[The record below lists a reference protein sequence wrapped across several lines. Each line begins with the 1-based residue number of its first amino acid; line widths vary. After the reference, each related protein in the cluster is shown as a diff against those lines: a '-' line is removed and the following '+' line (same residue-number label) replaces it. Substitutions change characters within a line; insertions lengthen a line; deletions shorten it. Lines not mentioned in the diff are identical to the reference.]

1 MARKELVVEVREVLG
16 KRVARLRREGILPAN
31 IYGHGLESVS
41 VQVNGE
47 EFEHLMRTSTA
58 NEVIDVKVA
67 GERAA
72 RPVVMHR
79 VQRNPLTSGALHVDF
94 YQVSLREKM
103 RAAVPLMVT
112 GQSEA
117 VETYNGVLVHALD
130 ELSIE
135 ALPLDI
141 PTHIEVDISVLAEL
155 ESSVHVRDLVVPG
168 NVTVLNEPD
177 AVVVKVEAPRIAL
190 ELEEEAAAAAEEAA
204 EAAEAVAEEAGE
216 EKAEASAESEEE
228 HKADA

>member
-1 MARKELVVEVREVLG
+1 MARKELVVELREILG
-16 KRVARLRREGILPAN
+16 KRVARLRRQGVLPAN

-41 VQVNGE
+41 VQVDGE
-47 EFEHLMRTSTA
+47 EFERLMRASTA
-58 NEVIDVKVA
+58 NEVIDVKVS
-67 GERAA
+67 GERSA
-72 RPVVMHR
+72 RPVVVHKI
-79 VQRNPLTSGALHVDF
+79 QRNPLTSAALHADF

-103 RAAVPLMVT
+103 RAAVPIMVT

-130 ELSIE
+130 EISIE

-141 PTHIEVDISVLAEL
+141 PTHLEVDISVLAEL

-177 AVVVKVEAPRIAL
+177 AVVVKVESPRVM
-190 ELEEEAAAAAEEAA
+190 EEELAPAEAEEAA
-204 EAAEAVAEEAGE
+204 EGEEAEAKGE
-216 EKAEASAESEEE
+216 EKAEASADSEGEP
-228 HKADA
+228 KAEA

>member
-1 MARKELVVEVREVLG
+1 MARKELVVELREILG
-16 KRVARLRREGILPAN
+16 KRVARLRRQGVLPAN

-41 VQVNGE
+41 VQVAGE
-47 EFEHLMRTSTA
+47 EFERLMRASTA

-67 GERAA
+67 GERST
-72 RPVVMHR
+72 RPVVVHKI
-79 VQRNPLTSGALHVDF
+79 QRNPLTSAALHADF

-103 RAAVPLMVT
+103 RAAVPIMVT

-130 ELSIE
+130 EISIE

-141 PTHIEVDISVLAEL
+141 PTHLEVDISVLAEL

-177 AVVVKVEAPRIAL
+177 AVVVKVESPRVM
-190 ELEEEAAAAAEEAA
+190 EEELAPAEAEEAA
-204 EAAEAVAEEAGE
+204 EGEEAEAKGE
-216 EKAEASAESEEE
+216 EKPEASADSEGEP
-228 HKADA
+228 KAEA